1 MRAVLC
7 LALCFAFLF
16 AIDDCN
22 AIFEARKGEIFVE
35 IDRLDVKKSEFDALK
50 AATERVMIEKDEA
63 LRKKEAEIDEK
74 LKRIEEINEEIKQ
87 RQKANETVLDQIR
100 ELKDAKLA
108 GLYGGMKP
116 GSAGDIMNSLD
127 PYLAAEIL
135 SQLDGKIAAGIIA
148 RMEPSSAAAITG
160 ILHKGPPYM
169 RDKNATASGD

>member
-7 LALCFAFLF
+7 LTLYCIFLF
-16 AIDDCN
+16 AADECN
-22 AIFEARKGEIFVE
+22 AIFEARKREIFVE

-63 LRKKEAEIDEK
+63 LKKKEAEIDEK
-74 LKRIEEINEEIKQ
+74 LKRIEEINEEVKQ

-100 ELKDAKLA
+100 ELKDGKLT

-116 GSAGDIMNSLD
+116 GSAGEIMNSLD

-135 SQLDGKIAAGIIA
+135 SQLDSKIAAGIIA
-148 RMEPSSAAAITG
+148 RIEPVNAAAITS
-160 ILHKGPPYM
+160 ILHKGPPYI
-169 RDKNATASGD
+169 RDQNTTVNGN